1 MVVGGHSRT
10 GLFLELGA
18 AVMAEMPLI
27 QVRGLYKRF
36 GRQEVLKGLSLD
48 IMRGEILAV
57 VGLSGTGKSVFLK
70 HLIGLVQPDR
80 GQVLVEG
87 QDLHRGGSGH
97 LAQVRERFG
106 MLFQGGALF
115 DSMTVADNVAF
126 PLQEKTRRSDAEI
139 ATAVTDMLKGVGLE
153 GIEGKFPD
161 QLSGGMRKRVALA
174 RALVLHPEIV
184 LFDEPTT
191 GLDPILVRSIH
202 HLIADTQARFHYTAV
217 IVSHEI
223 PQIFDIATRVA
234 MLHQGVIL
242 EVDTAARFQCSR
254 NPAVQQF
261 IAGATEGP
269 LTPT

>member
-1 MVVGGHSRT
+1 
-10 GLFLELGA
+10 
-18 AVMAEMPLI
+18 MAEMPFI

-36 GRQEVLKGLSLD
+36 GRQEVFKGLSLD

-57 VGLSGTGKSVFLK
+57 VGRSGSGKSVFLK
-70 HLIGLVQPDR
+70 HLIGLLLPDK
-80 GQVLVEG
+80 GQILLEG
-87 QDLHRGGSGH
+87 QDIPQGGSHH
-97 LAQVRERFG
+97 LAQVRKRFG

-115 DSMTVADNVAF
+115 DSMSVEDNVAF
-126 PLQEKTRRSDAEI
+126 PLQEKTRMSSAEI
-139 ATAVTDMLKGVGLE
+139 RAAVAEMLKGVGLE
-153 GIEGKFPD
+153 GVEGKFPD

-174 RALVLHPEIV
+174 RALVLKPEIV

-202 HLIADTQARFHYTAV
+202 HLIADTQAHFHYTAV

-234 MLHQGVIL
+234 MLHQGRIL
-242 EVDTAARFQCSR
+242 EIDTAARFQCSS

-261 IAGATEGP
+261 IAGRLEGP
-269 LTPT
+269 LTST

>member
-1 MVVGGHSRT
+1 MLYGERVIQRDLNFTVRT
-10 GLFLELGA
+10 D
-18 AVMAEMPLI
+18 
-27 QVRGLYKRF
+27 
-36 GRQEVLKGLSLD
+36 D
-48 IMRGEILAV
+48 IFVSIGD
-57 VGLSGTGKSVFLK
+57 SGCGKSTLLR
-70 HLIGLVQPDR
+70 HLIGLVRPDS
-80 GQVLVEG
+80 GQILVGE
-87 QDLHRGGSGH
+87 QNIYQGGSRG
-97 LAQVRERFG
+97 LARVRERFG

-115 DSMTVADNVAF
+115 DSLTVEENIAF
-126 PLQEKTRRSDAEI
+126 PLREKTRMSAAQI
-139 ATAVTDMLKGVGLE
+139 STAVAEMLKGVGLE
-153 GIEGKFPD
+153 GVEGKFPD

-174 RALVLHPEIV
+174 RALVMHPEIV

-202 HLIADTQARFHYTAV
+202 QLIADTQAHFHYTAV

-242 EVDTAARFQCSR
+242 EVDTAARFQCSS

-261 IAGATEGP
+261 IAGHLDGP